1 MKDKILVFIYNEK
14 ENKFLLLSITK
25 HPDHASQGGWFN
37 ITKDIKDIKH
47 TKDIIRKEIKT
58 RTRLIVKDIF
68 SLNWGTT
75 YKWKN
80 EEFKEMNF
88 IAFVTSKK
96 IILNEKSSKYKWLH
110 IDKFIKEI
118 RWGDNT
124 ALLKNVLEKGIKKEL
139 YFDKKERGQ

>member
-1 MKDKILVFIYNEK
+1 MITEIRQNNPLPRKFHYSSKTLCMVFARSRANNGFMANSRIPMALAFFE
-14 ENKFLLLSITK
+14 
-25 HPDHASQGGWFN
+25 
-37 ITKDIKDIKH
+37 
-47 TKDIIRKEIKT
+47 
-58 RTRLIVKDIF
+58 DIF

-139 YFDKKERGQ
+139 YFDNKERGQ